1 MRGFRVFDLD
11 FLIERV
17 GFKSGFWFR
26 WGNVGSRVRFFGVFG
41 VCYDFFEEEV
51 INMIILSLLIYG
63 WALLLF
69 FKFVEDIF
77 LVFLIVKKGSE
88 ARRGLFKGEGFF
100 LDELSGC
107 QWIIEFL
114 DVMNFGIDLAQESCV
129 SCVSHITFNVK
140 VSLII
145 C

>member
-1 MRGFRVFDLD
+1 M
-11 FLIERV
+11 
-17 GFKSGFWFR
+17 
-26 WGNVGSRVRFFGVFG
+26 
-41 VCYDFFEEEV
+41 
-51 INMIILSLLIYG
+51 
-63 WALLLF
+63 F